1 MEIRMRRWSELKNFV
16 LVALILLAVG
26 NASAARRALLIGISD
41 YPVYKDAALTWSSI
55 HGENDVT
62 LISGTLKK
70 KGFSVSSLTGKNA
83 TAAAMRK
90 AFATLE
96 RNAMPGDIVYIHFSG
111 HGQPFE
117 DVSGDE
123 QDGWDEAIVPYDAAM
138 SYTHGVYEGGNH
150 IIDDELSDMIGKI
163 RRKVGSKGYVYV
175 VIDACHSG
183 GAARGEEQEEDV
195 VYVRGTKS
203 GFSRSGKKFIP
214 RIDSRSFMRIKREAG
229 LSGVCYLEACRSY
242 QTNCE
247 IKQDGKYYGPLTYY
261 INQTLGPLQL
271 TSDTSWVENVRKA
284 MSVDRRLV
292 KQNMVVEK

>member
-1 MEIRMRRWSELKNFV
+1 MRRLSELKYCLILGFMS
-16 LVALILLAVG
+16 LVAC
-26 NASAARRALLIGISD
+26 NASAAKRALLIGISQ
-41 YPVYKDAALTWSSI
+41 YPTYKQAGLTWDAI
-55 HGENDVT
+55 HGENDIN
-62 LISGTLKK
+62 LIFGTLKK
-70 KGFSVSSLTGKNA
+70 KGFSVSSLAGKRA
-83 TAAAMRK
+83 TASAIRK
-90 AFATLE
+90 AFLNLIQSAK
-96 RNAMPGDIVYIHFSG
+96 AGDIVYIHFSG

-117 DVSGDE
+117 DLSGDE

-138 SYTHGVYEGGNH
+138 TYVPGEYEGANH
-150 IIDDELSDMIGKI
+150 IIDDELSVMINKI
-163 RRKVGSKGYVYV
+163 RRRVGVNGYVYV